1 MNTKT
6 KAALVAL
13 TLGASAWIIIAQD
26 TGGQS
31 PPGPGLRPR
40 TRVSLVISVLDAKH
54 DGVVDAAEI
63 ANAPAALRTLDR
75 NGDGKLTMDEL
86 TGSPP
91 PERSGGPNNGPR
103 PGNDPPPGPPPAAK

>member
-1 MNTKT
+1 MNSKT

-13 TLGASAWIIIAQD
+13 TLGASAWILIAQD

-40 TRVSLVISVLDAKH
+40 PRVSLVISVLDANH

-91 PERSGGPNNGPR
+91 PERSGGPINGPR
-103 PGNDPPPGPPPAAK
+103 PGNDPPPGPPPATK